1 MEYFLL
7 FISIILLILGI
18 IGSILPALPGLPLS
32 WFGLLSLFLIDGIQ
46 FSSFMLGITL
56 FITLLISVLD
66 YLVPA
71 QGTKRFGGSKYGI
84 WGTNIGLVI
93 GMFTPVPLGFL
104 IGPFVGALIGELLF
118 DIKNVKRAVK
128 AATGSL
134 IGFLA
139 STFIK
144 LVTCIA
150 FVGVAIKVIFV
161 NLKIWF

>member
-7 FISIILLILGI
+7 FISLILLIAGI
-18 IGSILPALPGLPLS
+18 AGSILPALPGLPLS
-32 WFGLLSLFLIDGIQ
+32 WLGLLCLYLIDGIR
-46 FSSFMLGITL
+46 FSASTLWITLLITL
-56 FITLLISVLD
+56 FISVLD
-66 YLVPA
+66 YLIPA

-93 GMFTPVPLGFL
+93 GIIAPIPLGFL
-104 IGPFVGALIGELLF
+104 IGPFVGALAGELLF

-144 LVTCIA
+144 LVVCIS
-150 FVGVAIKVIFV
+150 FVGIAAKIIFT
-161 NLKIWF
+161 NLEIWF